1 MKVMLHDGSIEGL
14 LTAIY
19 DSYYSKPR
27 GEKIY
32 FENDYEISLLD
43 HVFVVKTEK
52 EKSDKV
58 AKAIVQKISEYS
70 FLQIITCFL
79 SEKKESS
86 NIIFEY
92 VKLGFKIGKDVEM
105 NLADDRVNNFKTITR
120 QVDKE
125 SHLFLGI
132 LRFQELNN
140 NILYSVIEPDNN
152 ILAFLADH
160 FAQRN
165 PSDSWVIH
173 DVKREIAAI
182 YNKEKFFINSMSKE
196 MSVNAL
202 ENYSEKELFFQE
214 CWKVYHK
221 TIAIESRENRKVQ
234 KNFLPRRYW
243 KNLIED
249 MN

>member
-1 MKVMLHDGSIEGL
+1 MLHDGSIEGL

-32 FENDYEISLLD
+32 FEKDYKVSLLD
-43 HVFVVKTEK
+43 HVSVVKTEK

-79 SEKKESS
+79 SEKEECS

-105 NLADDRVNNFKTITR
+105 HLSDDRVNNFKLITR

-125 SHLFLGI
+125 THLFLGI

-152 ILAFLADH
+152 ILAFLADY
-160 FAQRN
+160 FVQRN

-182 YNKEKFFINSMSKE
+182 YNKDKFFINSMSKE
-196 MSVNAL
+196 MSVAAL
-202 ENYSEKELFFQE
+202 ENYSEKELFFKE
-214 CWKVYHK
+214 CWKMYHR

-234 KNFLPRRYW
+234 KNFLPKRYW